1 MTLKRYLTI
10 MGIATSVCW
19 LLWLYIIFSIDPWIT
34 NLLGFILFYT
44 SLSLAMIGSFALVG
58 FFVRFV
64 ALKQILAFH
73 SVKEA
78 FRQSFLFSL
87 LIIISLNLLSKGL
100 FTWLNLFFL
109 VTSLSVLEFFLLS
122 YEKA

>member
-1 MTLKRYLTI
+1 MTLKRYLTT
-10 MGIATSVCW
+10 MGIMTAVCW
-19 LLWLYIIFSIDPWIT
+19 LLWIYVIFSIDPEIT
-34 NLLGFILFYT
+34 NMVGFILFYI
-44 SLSLAMIGSFALVG
+44 SLSLALIGSFAIMG
-58 FFVRFV
+58 FFVRFI
-64 ALKQILAFH
+64 ALKQKLAFH

-87 LIIISLNLLSKGL
+87 LIVVSLYLLSREL

-122 YEKA
+122 YEK